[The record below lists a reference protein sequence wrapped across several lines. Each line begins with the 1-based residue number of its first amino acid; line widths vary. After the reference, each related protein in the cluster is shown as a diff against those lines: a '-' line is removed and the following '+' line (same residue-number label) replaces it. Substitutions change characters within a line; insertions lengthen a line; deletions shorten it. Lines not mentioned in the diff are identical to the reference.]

1 MTFAVGFFGMIAICV
16 IATMAFLIVA
26 AWREDR
32 ENRRERLSGP
42 QHNESAADQ
51 RMSLAPEWDPLA
63 NLIEKRRH

>member
-1 MTFAVGFFGMIAICV
+1 MIAICV

-42 QHNESAADQ
+42 QHDESADDQ
-51 RMSLAPEWDPLA
+51 SMPLAPEWDPLA
-63 NLIEKRRH
+63 KLLEKRRY